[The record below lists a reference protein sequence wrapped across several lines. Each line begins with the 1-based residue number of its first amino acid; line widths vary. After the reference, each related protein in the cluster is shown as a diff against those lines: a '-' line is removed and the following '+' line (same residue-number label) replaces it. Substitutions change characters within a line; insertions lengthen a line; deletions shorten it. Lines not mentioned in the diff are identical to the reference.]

1 MSAAKK
7 GMKKST
13 YLIIWTLVIA
23 LLGSA
28 VGVVNYEALY
38 WDSALTL
45 YFGEVGVKNVST
57 VTFDTDDHAQVA
69 NLIVAEGAVL
79 LKNEKNALPMKGG
92 KISLFGIDNKSGV
105 LQKVL
110 EEEGF
115 TVNQYF
121 LDHPEMVLGRPTAE
135 STQYGK
141 QDYTVVPIEGLDL
154 ADQLHDAV
162 KYIRGTYQEA
172 ALPELGE
179 GEDIDESLP
188 ADPNVKNYS
197 YTVVDGAVYFR
208 ENSHMVRPDLNA
220 TAEARVKG
228 LVGLRDCVQQLID
241 LEMDAAAPDADIRA
255 QYGCFAGVD
264 EAGRGPLCG
273 PVCVA
278 ACILDPE
285 APVYGINDSK
295 KLSEKKREALFDQI
309 VEKALAYKIV
319 FVGPDIIDRDNIL
332 NATMGGMRQAVEGL
346 DIVPNLVL
354 IDGNRAPAGLTMP
367 AQPVV
372 KGDATSASIGAASIL
387 AKVSRDRYML
397 ELDKQY
403 PQYQLAKHKGY
414 PTKLHYELIAQYG
427 IQPFYRRSFLK
438 KQGYWPEGK

>member
-1 MSAAKK
+1 MKRRTDEEISAP
-7 GMKKST
+7 
-13 YLIIWTLVIA
+13 
-23 LLGSA
+23 
-28 VGVVNYEALY
+28 LY
-38 WDSALTL
+38 A
-45 YFGEVGVKNVST
+45 Y
-57 VTFDTDDHAQVA
+57 
-69 NLIVAEGAVL
+69 
-79 LKNEKNALPMKGG
+79 
-92 KISLFGIDNKSGV
+92 
-105 LQKVL
+105 
-110 EEEGF
+110 
-115 TVNQYF
+115 
-121 LDHPEMVLGRPTAE
+121 
-135 STQYGK
+135 
-141 QDYTVVPIEGLDL
+141 
-154 ADQLHDAV
+154 
-162 KYIRGTYQEA
+162 
-172 ALPELGE
+172 
-179 GEDIDESLP
+179 
-188 ADPNVKNYS
+188 
-197 YTVVDGAVYFR
+197 
-208 ENSHMVRPDLNA
+208 
-220 TAEARVKG
+220 
-228 LVGLRDCVQQLID
+228 
-241 LEMDAAAPDADIRA
+241 DADIRA

-354 IDGNRAPAGLTMP
+354 
-367 AQPVV
+367 V
-372 KGDATSASIGAASIL
+372 DATSASIGAASVL

-414 PTKLHYELIAQYG
+414 GTKLHYELIAQYG